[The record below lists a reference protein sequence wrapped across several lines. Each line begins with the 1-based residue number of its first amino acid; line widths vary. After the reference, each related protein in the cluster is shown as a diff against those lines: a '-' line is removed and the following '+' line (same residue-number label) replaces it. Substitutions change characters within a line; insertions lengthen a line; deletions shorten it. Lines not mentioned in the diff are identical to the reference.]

1 MDDKSHH
8 LQIAPEDA
16 AGNGAIG
23 RYFLIPGSPGRA
35 RLIAERFDV
44 IDKEIITLRHND
56 SFLGRVRLD
65 DGTMLD
71 VAATSSGMGAGS
83 AEIVANEI
91 IEAGGRR
98 LIRVGTSG
106 SVQHETVGVGSFVI
120 ATGAVRDEMASRH
133 YAVTEFP
140 ALAHPDVVLACERTA
155 FRLGLADRTFKGVV
169 HTKGSLFARAHFKGP
184 MSEENRAYKE
194 HLIRTGVVSS
204 EMEASVLFVLASTL
218 SGPALSLAEER
229 STGAG
234 AIKAGTVLGIIGGK
248 QSWVAPEEI
257 DRIELETCN
266 FAIESLKEL
275 HRIDRLEG
283 AAA

>member
-1 MDDKSHH
+1 MSEASHH
-8 LQIAPEDA
+8 LQILPEHV

-23 RYFLIPGSPGRA
+23 RYFLIPGSPSRA
-35 RLIAERFDV
+35 KLISERFDV
-44 IDKEIITLRHND
+44 VDQEIITLRHND
-56 SFLGRVRLD
+56 TFLGKVRLQ

-83 AEIVANEI
+83 TEIVANEL
-91 IEAGGRR
+91 IEAGARR

-106 SVQHETVGVGSFVI
+106 SVQHETVAVGSLVI

-140 ALAHPDVVLACERTA
+140 ALAHPDVVLACERA
-155 FRLGLADRTFKGVV
+155 AIAMGLADRTFRGIV
-169 HTKGSLFARAHFKGP
+169 HTKGSLFARAYFRGP

-194 HLIRTGVVSS
+194 HLIRAGVVSS

-218 SGPALSLAEER
+218 SGPALSLAQER
-229 STGAG
+229 SSGAG
-234 AIKAGTVLGIIGGK
+234 VIKAGVVLGIIGGK
-248 QSWVAPEEI
+248 DAWVAPEEI
-257 DRIELETCN
+257 ARIELETCD

-275 HRIDRLEG
+275 HRIDQG
-283 AAA
+283 